1 MINIDS
7 IFDNGYVEQNMLK
20 QILKSLKDEIENL
33 KNTSVPFFKFNEI
46 IDLNNKKIDSN
57 FKEFIELLFEPKNIN
72 NFIILGEYID
82 SEKSEIKIDFISP
95 YYIEE
100 LILNKLYFKEEFNL
114 NKYNKLFITY
124 QY

>member
-1 MINIDS
+1 MVNIDS
-7 IFDNGYVEQNMLK
+7 IFDNGYVEQNLLK
-20 QILKSLKDEIENL
+20 QVLKSLNDEIENL
-33 KNTSVPFFKFNEI
+33 KNSSIPYFKFNET

-82 SEKSEIKIDFISP
+82 ADKSEIKIDFISP
-95 YYIEE
+95 YYIDN
-100 LILNKLYFKEEFNL
+100 LTLNKLYFKEEFNL